1 MQHREQ
7 YDSDVS
13 DREWITI
20 RQYLPQRGRLG
31 RPPRYERREVFNA
44 IMYVTKMGCP
54 WRYLPHDF
62 PGWRLVYYYFASW
75 QKLGV
80 WQRINDA
87 LREKGRKKSAKKAP
101 SAAILDAQ
109 SVKMADQPGER
120 GFDAGKKV
128 KGAKTPPSCRYPWP
142 DPGGRVHSA
151 AIQDRE
157 GAKLVIQKA
166 RWFGWLRVI
175 FADAAYS
182 GQLVT
187 WVHEFFGRQ
196 GTRLSIVPRLGHRF
210 RLLAKRWI
218 VERTF
223 S

>member
-1 MQHREQ
+1 MQHRER

-13 DREWITI
+13 DREWTII
-20 RQYLPQRGRLG
+20 RQFLPPRGRLG

-44 IMYVTKMGCP
+44 IMYVTKTGCP

-80 WQRINDA
+80 WQRLNDA
-87 LREKGRKKSAKKAP
+87 LREKVRKKSAKKAP

-142 DPGGRVHSA
+142 DPGGRGSLGSHS
-151 AIQDRE
+151 R
-157 GAKLVIQKA
+157 
-166 RWFGWLRVI
+166 
-175 FADAAYS
+175 S
-182 GQLVT
+182 
-187 WVHEFFGRQ
+187 
-196 GTRLSIVPRLGHRF
+196 
-210 RLLAKRWI
+210 
-218 VERTF
+218 
-223 S
+223 